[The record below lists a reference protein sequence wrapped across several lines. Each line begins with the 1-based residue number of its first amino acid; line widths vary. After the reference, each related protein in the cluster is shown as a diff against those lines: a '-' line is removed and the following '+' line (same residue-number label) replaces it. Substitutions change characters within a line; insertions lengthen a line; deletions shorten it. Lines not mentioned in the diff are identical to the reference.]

1 MSQSVADG
9 LDADT
14 GREWSDAELTEL
26 GNMLVRGLSIEGIG
40 QLQPAVAGSLSHA
53 GRRQPQPKR
62 GNIYAA
68 TMYFARAEIG
78 LGEDV

>member
-26 GNMLVRGLSIEGIG
+26 GNMLVRGLSMEEIA
-40 QLQPAVAGSLSHA
+40 QLLRRDHRQLRDKVAEVGGACRVSASLT
-53 GRRQPQPKR
+53 RNRQ
-62 GNIYAA
+62 
-68 TMYFARAEIG
+68 G
-78 LGEDV
+78 L